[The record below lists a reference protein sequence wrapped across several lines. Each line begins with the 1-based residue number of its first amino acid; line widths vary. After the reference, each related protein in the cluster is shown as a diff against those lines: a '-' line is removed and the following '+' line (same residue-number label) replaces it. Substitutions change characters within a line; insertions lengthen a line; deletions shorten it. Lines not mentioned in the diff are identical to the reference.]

1 MRFLE
6 FLPTRSATPAGDD
19 KFAVLP
25 VEWDF
30 ELFSIPTGEDCSE
43 WAELTDA
50 STVMVQTSQ
59 RAQRGWRLAL
69 QAHQVAQRSPCSDPR
84 ACCCKDAT
92 VPIAIRVSTVRI
104 ARNTETLLE
113 LALARREL
121 APEDV
126 ARIIGSLSVG
136 VLPL

>member
-50 STVMVQTSQ
+50 STVMTASLLSGSSRSGCESIVQL
-59 RAQRGWRLAL
+59 GHVPLLMCL
-69 QAHQVAQRSPCSDPR
+69 QYAGQQQV
-84 ACCCKDAT
+84 
-92 VPIAIRVSTVRI
+92 
-104 ARNTETLLE
+104 
-113 LALARREL
+113 
-121 APEDV
+121 
-126 ARIIGSLSVG
+126 
-136 VLPL
+136 